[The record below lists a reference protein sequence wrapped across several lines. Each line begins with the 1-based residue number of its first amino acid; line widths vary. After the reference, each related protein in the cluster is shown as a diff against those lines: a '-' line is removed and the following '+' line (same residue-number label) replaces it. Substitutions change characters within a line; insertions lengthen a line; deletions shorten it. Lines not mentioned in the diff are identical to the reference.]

1 VTRVFPISFA
11 KPGELASLLA
21 KLGTSQSGST
31 AETTS
36 TIQVDER
43 TNSLIV
49 RDTMENIERMKK
61 LIEVLDSQTPQV
73 LIETKV
79 VEATERFG
87 ENFRGALAGGMT
99 RPVNIGFNLNGFTSG
114 TVPITTNSPS
124 SDIAGSFGI
133 LPNGGRLNALL
144 NISQTEDKV
153 KIISSPRTVVLDK
166 QTATI
171 VKSDPLLFEQV
182 TLSQGVAVTTLV
194 NVPATLSLR
203 VQPTVTNDGS
213 VLLDLNVVRD
223 VISVDPSGRPATGN
237 RNMQTRVLV
246 DSGATLVIGGIYSS
260 DSTDRE
266 SGFPVLR
273 KIPILGRLFGSESSE
288 LNRSELFIFVT
299 PRILNPKEAG
309 LAG

>member
-1 VTRVFPISFA
+1 
-11 KPGELASLLA
+11 
-21 KLGTSQSGST
+21 
-31 AETTS
+31 
-36 TIQVDER
+36 
-43 TNSLIV
+43 
-49 RDTMENIERMKK
+49 
-61 LIEVLDSQTPQV
+61 
-73 LIETKV
+73 
-79 VEATERFG
+79 
-87 ENFRGALAGGMT
+87 
-99 RPVNIGFNLNGFTSG
+99 
-114 TVPITTNSPS
+114 
-124 SDIAGSFGI
+124 
-133 LPNGGRLNALL
+133 
-144 NISQTEDKV
+144 
-153 KIISSPRTVVLDK
+153 
-166 QTATI
+166 
-171 VKSDPLLFEQV
+171 
-182 TLSQGVAVTTLV
+182 
-194 NVPATLSLR
+194 
-203 VQPTVTNDGS
+203 